1 MLDSETRK
9 VFHNVAD
16 KVLNDLGWTGS
27 SSRKDV
33 ENGVEVHIL
42 NPETQKAAAFVILS
56 NHRFL
61 VKNSDLNE
69 KDERIYQ
76 TFYRRSEAVN
86 LLSAILEISV

>member
-1 MLDSETRK
+1 MLDSETRE

-42 NPETQKAAAFVILS
+42 NPETQKAATFVILP
-56 NHRFL
+56 NHRFV
-61 VKNSDLNE
+61 VKNSDLNGMDDRFHE
-69 KDERIYQ
+69 

-86 LLSAILEISV
+86 LLSSILEV

>member
-1 MLDSETRK
+1 MLDSETRE

-16 KVLNDLGWTGS
+16 KVLNDLGWGGQ

-42 NPETQKAAAFVILS
+42 NPETQKAATFVILP

-61 VKNSDLNE
+61 VKNSSLNGT
-69 KDERIYQ
+69 DDRVHQ
-76 TFYRRSEAVN
+76 TFYRRNEAVD
-86 LLSAILEISV
+86 LISDILDV